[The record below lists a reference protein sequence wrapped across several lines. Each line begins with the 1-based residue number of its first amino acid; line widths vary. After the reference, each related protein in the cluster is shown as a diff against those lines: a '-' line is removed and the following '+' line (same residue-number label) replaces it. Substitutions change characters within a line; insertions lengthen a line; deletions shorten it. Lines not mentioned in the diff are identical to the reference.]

1 MKKPTYFLIFLSS
14 SWYKKRVRNGKKKNN
29 NTVHMNSKPVEWE
42 QADWKLHVSN

>member
-14 SWYKKRVRNGKKKNN
+14 SWYKKRVGNGKKKN
-29 NTVHMNSKPVEWE
+29 TVRMNSKPVEWE